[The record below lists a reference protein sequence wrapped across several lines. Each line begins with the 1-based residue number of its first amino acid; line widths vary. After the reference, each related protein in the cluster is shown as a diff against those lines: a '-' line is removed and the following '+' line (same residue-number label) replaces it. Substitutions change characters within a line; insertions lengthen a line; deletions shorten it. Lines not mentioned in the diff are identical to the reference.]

1 MKTFLNN
8 KKIPE
13 ILHIFYENDFVFGFK
28 KKAEIFNEFFAK
40 QVVAKLPSVFISKTD
55 KHLSTITFYEN
66 EIKKLFVILIL
77 TKLMGMTC
85 LVFAC

>member
-1 MKTFLNN
+1 MKMISLLVLGKKLEFLMNSLQNN
-8 KKIPE
+8 AQ
-13 ILHIFYENDFVFGFK
+13 F
-28 KKAEIFNEFFAK
+28 